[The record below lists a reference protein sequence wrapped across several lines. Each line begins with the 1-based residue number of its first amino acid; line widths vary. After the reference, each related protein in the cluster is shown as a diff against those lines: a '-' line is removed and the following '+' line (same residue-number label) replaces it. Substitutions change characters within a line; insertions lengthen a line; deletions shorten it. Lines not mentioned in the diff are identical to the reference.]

1 MNETNREELCK
12 LAYSIHRSDRAVIV
26 AVCHILFSIL
36 GFASICLYIRM
47 SSIRRYL
54 GVVGSDL
61 KIIFWVGISYYFYE
75 VIWKF
80 GFSSYRL
87 ITVALNLSPCSYI
100 WSYDK
105 CFIAHS
111 QGIASMW
118 GVFLFHLA
126 LLFERFVSIFN
137 TRQRTTCW
145 LGLIVA
151 SFMIIA
157 PNGYVFGN
165 NYGQMASTNE
175 SIYCSGIFLD
185 RRLTS
190 KLSFNHGIA
199 ILLLDLSCT
208 IGDFFLFLYNRRQIA
223 RYYKSVADVYT
234 LDRSFSL
241 RTFQISAKFIIPFSI
256 FHTLN
261 FLITTVINTY
271 AILTIMDR
279 SVDED
284 RFTKEYTTIMRE
296 LVICLQMFG
305 LCAYHRLTQS
315 QQPVIKY
322 EERTDQ
328 ADRYFLE
335 FKRMIS

>member
-118 GVFLFHLA
+118 GVFLVSFGVVVRTFCFHFQHSTTNHLLA
-126 LLFERFVSIFN
+126 GSNRCEFY
-137 TRQRTTCW
+137 
-145 LGLIVA
+145 
-151 SFMIIA
+151 A